1 MKNMKIKQIIIIIAL
16 FLIPKISLA
25 ERITSFD
32 SQMVINQDRSIDVTE
47 TITYDSEGIEKQG
60 IYRKIALDRKFV
72 DSIQVFRDDSPEPIL
87 ITRDWLNNNINI
99 RIGQEEVYFTGIR
112 QYIVQYKYNNIIQSD
127 NNLDILRHN
136 ITGNNWQIPIDKI
149 SSTIILPQNLSNS
162 YIIQPKC
169 EIIGNEM
176 QIVDDCQI
184 NQIGDKVIQLNYDRQ
199 ITPKNG
205 LEINLTVKA
214 GILNEAPI
222 LSRANINFLIASS
235 ILIIGLL
242 TLFIIW
248 LFLYKNQSIRY
259 ESVVQYTPP
268 KNLSPAGVGYLRY
281 NKPHPRLISALMIS
295 LARQGIIKIKQNF
308 DKKFWQRS
316 KYTFDIVDKEKARA
330 VNYMGEAFLIE
341 SIFKY
346 YLMTNNRLFLEIR
359 ALISRE
365 DRKKSTINILIFAFI
380 LIFLGSIFRV
390 ELIFFGIIAIMYF
403 ILSKTDPFSEI
414 YKAVYLEE
422 VAQYYI
428 KIPRFIKLILNLIP
442 LLGGF
447 LVIISYISGY
457 SIISIAILIIIIISS
472 ILNNLKPKRTQA
484 GDEVMAYIL
493 GLEEY
498 IVVAEKHRLDF
509 QGKNYLFFEI
519 LPYAIALGHTKI
531 WENAFEGVISDNPTW
546 FESTAKYDHT
556 FSSSVFYGDII
567 YSTGH
572 SITKVNS
579 RSYGSNNNS
588 SSGFFGTGFGGGG
601 GFGSGGGGG
610 SW

>member
-1 MKNMKIKQIIIIIAL
+1 MKIKSIIIITVL
-16 FLIPKISLA
+16 FLIPKLSFA
-25 ERITSFD
+25 ERIISFD
-32 SQMVINQDRSIDVTE
+32 SQMIINQDRSIDVTE
-47 TITYDSEGIEKQG
+47 TIVYDSEDMEKQG
-60 IYRKIALDRKFV
+60 IFRTLALDRKLV
-72 DSIQVFRDDSPEPIL
+72 SNIQVFRNNRTEPIL
-87 ITRDWLNNNINI
+87 ITRNWLNNNINI

-136 ITGNNWQIPIDKI
+136 ITGNNWQMPIDKI
-149 SSTIILPQNLSNS
+149 STTLILPPNLSNID
-162 YIIQPKC
+162 IIQPKC
-169 EIIGNEM
+169 EIISNEM
-176 QIVDDCQI
+176 QIVDQCQI
-184 NQIGDKVIQLNYDRQ
+184 TQIGDKVIQLNYDRQ
-199 ITPKNG
+199 LIPNNG

-222 LSRANINFLIASS
+222 LSRTNTDFLIASG
-235 ILIIGLL
+235 IVTIGLL
-242 TLFIIW
+242 ILFIIW
-248 LFLYKNQSIRY
+248 LFLYKNKSIKY

-281 NKPHPRLISALMIS
+281 SKPHPRLISALMIS
-295 LARQGIIKIKQNF
+295 LARQGIVKIKQNF
-308 DKKFWQRS
+308 DKKFWQKS

-341 SIFKY
+341 SLFKY

-359 ALISRE
+359 AIISRE
-365 DRKKSTINILIFAFI
+365 DRKKSTINVLIFAFI

-428 KIPRFIKLILNLIP
+428 KIPGFIKVILNLIP

-447 LVIISYISGY
+447 LAIISYISGY
-457 SIISIAILIIIIISS
+457 PIIAIAILIIIIISS
-472 ILNNLKPKRTQA
+472 ILNKLKPKRTQA
-484 GDEVMAYIL
+484 GDEMMAYIL

-519 LPYAIALGHTKI
+519 LPYAIALGHAKI

-556 FSSSVFYGDII
+556 FSSSMFYSDII

-579 RSYGSNNNS
+579 RSYGSNNSNS
-588 SSGFFGTGFGGGG
+588 FFGTGFGGGG